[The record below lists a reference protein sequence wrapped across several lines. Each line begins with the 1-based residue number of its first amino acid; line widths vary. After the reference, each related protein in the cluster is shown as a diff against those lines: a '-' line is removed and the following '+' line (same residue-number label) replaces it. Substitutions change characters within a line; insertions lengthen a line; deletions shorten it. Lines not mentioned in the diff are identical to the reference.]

1 MVNCLDLF
9 YDDYFHFQIVGM
21 SYYHYINTTT
31 YTQLSGGFNRE
42 LVKDG
47 LVVELS
53 DGIRK
58 IRRVFLFHDV
68 LVCSKQKPSR

>member
-1 MVNCLDLF
+1 M
-9 YDDYFHFQIVGM
+9 HTHTHAHI
-21 SYYHYINTTT
+21 HTHTH
-31 YTQLSGGFNRE
+31 TQLSGGFNRE

-68 LVCSKQKPSR
+68 LVCSKQKPSRWVARRMVPPH